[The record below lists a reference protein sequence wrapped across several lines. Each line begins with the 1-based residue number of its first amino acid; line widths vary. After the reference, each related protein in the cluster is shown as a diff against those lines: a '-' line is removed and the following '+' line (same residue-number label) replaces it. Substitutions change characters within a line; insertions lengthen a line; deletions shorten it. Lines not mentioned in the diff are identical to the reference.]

1 MLKNKQIHGIICRES
16 TWVAVAHPLKK
27 VSMNRYPF
35 FKPASTVR
43 GRLGQLCLF
52 CASAALAVL
61 FFSQTGLY
69 HCPLRWGLGI
79 ECPGCG
85 MTRAAACLLRLDF
98 AGAWRM
104 HPLVFAAAG
113 FLLFA
118 AWMWVTGQGNPL
130 RKKWLLRTFAAL
142 FALWWG
148 LRILRFLQGQQPDLL
163 EPQALLP
170 RVLRLLTGR

>member
-1 MLKNKQIHGIICRES
+1 
-16 TWVAVAHPLKK
+16 
-27 VSMNRYPF
+27 
-35 FKPASTVR
+35 
-43 GRLGQLCLF
+43 
-52 CASAALAVL
+52 
-61 FFSQTGLY
+61 
-69 HCPLRWGLGI
+69 
-79 ECPGCG
+79 

-104 HPLVFAAAG
+104 H
-113 FLLFA
+113 LLFA

>member
-1 MLKNKQIHGIICRES
+1 
-16 TWVAVAHPLKK
+16 
-27 VSMNRYPF
+27 
-35 FKPASTVR
+35 
-43 GRLGQLCLF
+43 
-52 CASAALAVL
+52 
-61 FFSQTGLY
+61 
-69 HCPLRWGLGI
+69 
-79 ECPGCG
+79 

-148 LRILRFLQGQQPDLL
+148 FRILRFLQGQQPDLL

-170 RVLRLLTGR
+170 RVLRLLAGR